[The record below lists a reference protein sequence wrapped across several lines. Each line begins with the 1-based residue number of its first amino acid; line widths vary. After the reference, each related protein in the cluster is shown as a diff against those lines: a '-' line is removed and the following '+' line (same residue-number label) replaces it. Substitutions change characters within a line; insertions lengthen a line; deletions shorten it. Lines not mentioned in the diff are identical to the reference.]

1 MSGNRSIRHRIS
13 KLAGLE
19 ILKNVILV
27 VHFIGIAA
35 LLGGVIMQSL
45 AMREARARIVAPL
58 MHGAWTM
65 LITGALLVGLRHPI
79 GNEVNDTKIT
89 VKLLAL
95 VAIES
100 WGQKIE
106 DLGIEDLGI
115 EEAHRRAPL
124 VQGMIGAGMELI
136 AHGVDEHTAA
146 ADVYRILVDGLKA

>member
-1 MSGNRSIRHRIS
+1 MSGNRSIRHRVS

-19 ILKNVILV
+19 ILENVIPV

-79 GNEVNDTKIT
+79 GSEVNDTKIT

-100 WGQKIE
+100 WGQK
-106 DLGIEDLGI
+106 IEDLGI

-146 ADVYRILVDGLKA
+146 ADVYRILVDGLGA

>member
-27 VHFIGIAA
+27 VHFIG
-35 LLGGVIMQSL
+35 
-45 AMREARARIVAPL
+45 
-58 MHGAWTM
+58 
-65 LITGALLVGLRHPI
+65 LRHPI
-79 GNEVNDTKIT
+79 GSEVNDTKIT

-100 WGQKIE
+100 WGQK
-106 DLGIEDLGI
+106 IEDLGI